1 MIETLFSKN
10 AESEIFKKYRPLL
23 YLELAKN
30 GSMLYDD
37 ENEYDISNWL
47 VMRSFSGSP
56 ESKND
61 ALLCPNNPVLFYPQR
76 ETLSCS
82 FANFEDINKP
92 LWVTIDLGEF
102 FALDHAGVQC
112 AYLIPEYLSDTPSLG
127 KKIDKHTE
135 TIFNIY
141 PFSDVRLLTQAKDIG
156 VANKYLLENPV
167 KIYFTDEPI
176 QSYFTADYTNYLIDK
191 AHDATAEK
199 VQPEKEHYDA
209 WRLKVIKG
217 KTKTLIEEYALETA
231 RSTTANLAYTIAT
244 HLEKLCPA
252 FYSIQDIENILK
264 ENDNLHLKTRKSI
277 MRRVAFIV
285 NKRKAEAIK
294 AIQADSWG
302 NHKYVR
308 VETLENLQ
316 IDTDVAIITAPT
328 GAGKTKHVITPFRQK
343 AIDDDVRFMAIA
355 PLRSLV
361 REMSDKL
368 KTEYYEDIKTQS
380 QAMLTE
386 SMSICLPSI
395 MSVPLRPFVD
405 RVEYVAIDEISQNLR
420 YIAKGKISVKG
431 ANREDVYDKLKDLVS
446 GCTKVVVA
454 DASID
459 NRTLKFMEMCRPN
472 EQFTI
477 VEQMPKDTGRECHL
491 YEDMGDLLG
500 EITMALNSGKNI
512 WIASES
518 KSRAKAIER
527 FLLDLYQDLK
537 IMLVCGDN
545 SGNEEQEFFTSN
557 IEDECIK
564 YQVVIASPSIS
575 SGVSIEGKKGK
586 HFDMIFGVASGNS
599 IAPTDLMQMLA
610 RVRYVKDYHVCLMA
624 NNIKKTMRS
633 VQSVLKGQQMASELE
648 GHKMKVNDFTEFM
661 AQVDI
666 DLEVYRSD
674 FANGFYWIMDFY
686 KFNIVRHK
694 STDIFDY
701 LRDAVKLAN
710 KAIEAERIQN
720 IMFAP
725 VIKPDEALKLENKP
739 NKTDEEKYA
748 LEAFKIKSILSLN
761 NNDMLSE
768 QDIKMAESAKK
779 LVRYLRFKGHKPK
792 NNDSEKNIALR
803 RFDQAQIEAYKM
815 LFDGIDITDFRYTQD
830 EADQMMDVVID
841 NRFLFSALGI
851 VPKSYGSWIENRKN
865 GEIVVSEFKRP
876 ASAVKEINKIF
887 DLMGLKSRKRENT
900 DRSKFYDINPE
911 SIMNMEHYA
920 QLKVNSK

>member
-1 MIETLFSKN
+1 METYLSSDIDNRIIQEYTPK
-10 AESEIFKKYRPLL
+10 SE
-23 YLELAKN
+23 LEFAKH
-30 GSMLYDD
+30 GSVLSDG
-37 ENEYDISNWL
+37 ENEYDISDWL
-47 VMRSFSGSP
+47 VLNSFNENGEP
-56 ESKND
+56 KNKAVLFLD
-61 ALLCPNNPVLFYPQR
+61 SSTLFYPSR
-76 ETLSCS
+76 DELSYS
-82 FANFEDINKP
+82 FVNFDDPKKP
-92 LWVTIDLGEF
+92 LWVTNDLGVF
-102 FALDHAGVQC
+102 MSLDYAGIQS
-112 AYLIPEYLSDTPSLG
+112 AYLIPEYLRKQQPLN
-127 KKIDKHTE
+127 KNIDKHIDN
-135 TIFNIY
+135 IFKSGFFDDI
-141 PFSDVRLLTQAKDIG
+141 RLIVDAKD
-156 VANKYLLENPV
+156 VDTANKYLIESNAKV
-167 KIYFTDEPI
+167 FYTAEPI
-176 QSYFTADYTNYLIDK
+176 QSYFTADYTNYLIDR
-191 AHDATAEK
+191 AYDATTEK

-209 WRLKVIKG
+209 WRLKVVKG

-252 FYSIQDIENILK
+252 FYSMQEIEEILK

-285 NKRKAEAIK
+285 NKRKADAIK

-343 AIDDDVRFMAIA
+343 ALDDDVRFMAIA

-575 SGVSIEGKKGK
+575 SGVSIEGHQGK

-633 VQSVLKGQQMASELE
+633 VQSVLKGQQMASDLE
-648 GHKMKVNDFTEFM
+648 GQKMKVNDFTEFM

-725 VIKPDEALKLENKP
+725 VIKPDEALKLENNP

-815 LFDGIDITDFRYTQD
+815 LFDGIDIADFRYTQD
-830 EADQMMDVVID
+830 EADNLMDIVVE

-887 DLMGLKSRKRENT
+887 DLMGLKSRKREGT
-900 DRSKFYDINPE
+900 HKQKFFDINPE